1 MNSEKHSR
9 TKRLIACFMAV
20 MMLLTAVPLSAFAAN
35 KCDHIYEAQ
44 GLVKVALVGKK
55 YVVSDETYKCV
66 KCNNETTERLYR
78 SDEFNTAVDSAKA
91 ALADPCYKTTG
102 KEYFALKSAVAALT
116 GLADDGTHYSKF
128 ILAKID
134 NVNDALK
141 SLNSASKESKLN
153 TFTVKFVAKDSN
165 GKVVEDSQKVFY
177 AESANA
183 PASTFAENYSDN
195 EKHYTFKKWDASFD
209 SVRSNLVINA
219 VYDEKAH
226 NFEVTENKVEP
237 TCTTTGKS
245 EVKTCKDCKKS
256 VGGEEIAALGHSWGP
271 VSNDYFPEKTAK
283 TCTRCKVVY
292 TEHVKYDAHQ
302 PINHEVKRPTCT
314 EPGYKA
320 YKTCKTCSWTN
331 YEAVPPTGHTIV
343 VDKAVAPTCTAA
355 GKTEGQH
362 CSVCKAV
369 IVAQKAVP
377 ALGHDPQEVKSDD
390 YKKTS
395 ATCTTPDIYY
405 KSCSRCAVAIKSETF
420 TGKALGHNFIK
431 KNIGIAPIANR
442 ATCTEPAAYYYI
454 CSVCGSKSEK
464 TYTVGTALGHDF
476 TDYIEDAGK
485 GTETRRCERDGCTE
499 KETLCVLKD
508 GKRNHKIKLA
518 EKVDSTCTTDGHTAY
533 EYCEKCGYKNGYEVI
548 PAAHKPGKTEKA
560 VKKLATCT
568 AAGEEEESVYC
579 MVKGCEKLIN
589 TKTNTVAA
597 LGHDYSEWKANEDGK
612 THTRICNRED
622 CGSVITEAHK
632 IIKVEAKD
640 VTCLTDGVEA
650 GEKCE
655 VCSYNTS
662 KVIPAKGSHTE
673 EILPAVAATCTT
685 PGKTEGKKCT
695 VCGEMLVAQTDIP
708 ANGHTEEI
716 IPEVAATCTTPGK
729 TEGKKCSVCGEM
741 LVAPTEIPATGHDM
755 VTDTEE
761 VPATCLVD
769 GHTKGEHCSRCDYKV
784 ESQVIMSVGH
794 HTEEIIPKVDATC
807 TTPGTTE
814 GKKCSVCGEMLEEYE
829 IIPATGHSPVTTIVK
844 ASVSKDGTKTE
855 KCENC
860 DFVETSSIPKI
871 STVVLTKTAVA
882 YNGKAQAP
890 TVVVKDAEGVALS
903 KNIDYKVTYKNN
915 VNPGVGSAVITFI
928 GDDYEGSK
936 TLTFK
941 ITPTATA
948 KIVAKQ
954 NASAIKVAWS
964 AVKGATGYRV
974 QLYYGKKL
982 VRTRTTD
989 KRTWTFTK
997 LNSSANYKIVVTPFV
1012 KSGNTVVYGGA
1023 RTISTATKPAAP
1035 QNVKLAAGKGRIVAQ
1050 WNKVSGATGYTVF
1063 YSLKKDGKYKY
1074 VNVKG
1079 NKANLKNL
1087 KSGRTYYIKV
1097 TANKKLGDKVLR
1109 SVPTKVKSAT
1119 VK

>member
-1 MNSEKHSR
+1 
-9 TKRLIACFMAV
+9 MAV

-35 KCDHIYEAQ
+35 TCDHIYEAQ

-55 YVVSDETYKCV
+55 YVVSDETYKCA
-66 KCNNETTERLYR
+66 KCG
-78 SDEFNTAVDSAKA
+78 DAKA
-91 ALADPCYKTTG
+91 KKLYLGDDFTKFADKAKSIIDSGKYKTDG
-102 KEYFALKSAVAALT
+102 KEFVAVKTEYAALVALTSGTHFSPFIERRIKAVEKAINEFEKVKDKSENINSYTVTFIYKIKNGEEVSVKKTVPYGSSAVAPVLSSKFYWNEARHYEFNGKWDKKFDNVLCDLVVRAEYSSGNT
-116 GLADDGTHYSKF
+116 HDFVVKTEKVDSTCKNEGHEKVEACRVCSFEKGGEVIAKKDHSWGDWRDDGLLKKTHTKTCKVCGESY
-128 ILAKID
+128 
-134 NVNDALK
+134 
-141 SLNSASKESKLN
+141 KECKKEDHRLE
-153 TFTVKFVAKDSN
+153 TVT
-165 GKVVEDSQKVFY
+165 GKKPTCLEDGY
-177 AESANA
+177 ATYQNCRDC
-183 PASTFAENYSDN
+183 NYS
-195 EKHYTFKKWDASFD
+195 
-209 SVRSNLVINA
+209 
-219 VYDEKAH
+219 
-226 NFEVTENKVEP
+226 NKVDIKAVGHHTEVIDP
-237 TCTTTGKS
+237 AVAATCTT
-245 EVKTCKDCKKS
+245 
-256 VGGEEIAALGHSWGP
+256 P
-271 VSNDYFPEKTAK
+271 
-283 TCTRCKVVY
+283 
-292 TEHVKYDAHQ
+292 
-302 PINHEVKRPTCT
+302 
-314 EPGYKA
+314 
-320 YKTCKTCSWTN
+320 
-331 YEAVPPTGHTIV
+331 
-343 VDKAVAPTCTAA
+343 
-355 GKTEGQH
+355 GKTEGKH

-369 IVAQKAVP
+369 IVKQDDIKVLNHDFSKEIKSEKYKMKA
-377 ALGHDPQEVKSDD
+377 
-390 YKKTS
+390 
-395 ATCTTPDIYY
+395 ATCTTPDVYY
-405 KSCSRCAVAIKSETF
+405 KSCSMCGEATSDQTFEGETLAHKF
-420 TGKALGHNFIK
+420 TRKVQGAATLVS
-431 KNIGIAPIANR
+431 P
-442 ATCTEPAAYYYI
+442 ATCTEPAVYKYSCAL
-454 CSVCGSKSEK
+454 CGAVGEE
-464 TYTVGTALGHDF
+464 TYTVGSALGHSWGEWKNNADKK
-476 TDYIEDAGK
+476 TK
-485 GTETRRCERDGCTE
+485 TRICSRGCTE
-499 KETLCVLKD
+499 TTCIGSHSFETVP
-508 GKRNHKIKLA
+508 
-518 EKVDSTCTTDGHTAY
+518 EKYATCTQDGNSIFQRCK
-533 EYCEKCGYKNGYEVI
+533 YCNFETEHDVYAKGHKYGTTEVSVTEAAKCLVSGKKEEIRYCVREDCPDKAVEIESDIVI
-548 PAAHKPGKTEKA
+548 PALGHNYSEFTDDGNAETHTKVCLNADCLPSIKGHSVTEKHDI
-560 VKKLATCT
+560 
-568 AAGEEEESVYC
+568 
-579 MVKGCEKLIN
+579 EKI
-589 TKTNTVAA
+589 
-597 LGHDYSEWKANEDGK
+597 
-612 THTRICNRED
+612 
-622 CGSVITEAHK
+622 EARD
-632 IIKVEAKD
+632 A
-640 VTCLTDGVEA
+640 TCLTDGVEA

-685 PGKTEGKKCT
+685 PGKTEGKKCS
-695 VCGEMLVAQTDIP
+695 VCGETIVAQTDIP

-794 HTEEIIPKVDATC
+794 HTEEIVPAVAPTC
-807 TTPGTTE
+807 TEEGTTE

-829 IIPATGHSPVTTIVK
+829 IIPATGHSMVTTIVK

-871 STVVLTKTAVA
+871 STVVITKTAVA
-882 YNGKAQAP
+882 YNGKAQTP
-890 TVVVKDAEGVALS
+890 TVVVKDAEGVTLS

-997 LNSSANYKIVVTPFV
+997 LNSGANYKIVVTPFV